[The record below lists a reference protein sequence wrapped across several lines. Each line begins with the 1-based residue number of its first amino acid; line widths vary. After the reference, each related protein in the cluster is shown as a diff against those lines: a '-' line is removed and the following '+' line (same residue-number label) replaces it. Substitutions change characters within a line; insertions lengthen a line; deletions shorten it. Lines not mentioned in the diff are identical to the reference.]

1 MRAIRG
7 TIFLC
12 SYLLLGPLLAQ
23 AEEASPAERLPVP
36 NSVAQTKIVN
46 SIRAQYRDD
55 FAKRT
60 AGDQLSL
67 ANNFRAQAA
76 LAGNDPVRQYV
87 LLREAR
93 EVATNSGNMDAA
105 FAIIDDT
112 AKLFTVDAN
121 ELKTT
126 VMANAMDRSLIS
138 KDELLGNYLK
148 VCDAAMSKGDV
159 QLANQAIILS
169 KEIVSGT
176 RDPAVA
182 QRVRPYD
189 LRLHDARRELTTVI
203 AAANKLKVNPED
215 AESNLVVGR
224 YICFVQGN
232 WEGGLQLLTHVADT
246 RLRDLATKD
255 LDGPPS
261 PSAMADL
268 ADAWWD
274 WPDSKQTPQR
284 SSRLRA
290 AHWYEKAISG
300 LSGEKKTLAEKRI
313 AEAKDPNANK

>member
-1 MRAIRG
+1 MRTIRG
-7 TIFLC
+7 LIFIC
-12 SYLLLGPLLAQ
+12 GFLLLGPIFAH

-60 AGDQLSL
+60 AADQLSL

-76 LAGNDPVRQYV
+76 LAGSDAVRQYV

-93 EVATNSGNMDAA
+93 EAATNSGNLDAA

-138 KDELLGNYLK
+138 KDELLENYLK
-148 VCDAAMSKGDV
+148 VCDAALSKGDV
-159 QLANQAIILS
+159 PLANQAIILS
-169 KEIVSGT
+169 KEIVRET

-215 AESNLVVGR
+215 AESNLIVGR

-232 WEGGLQLLTHVADT
+232 WKGGLQLLTHVSDT

-284 SSRLRA
+284 SSRQRA

-300 LSGEKKTLAEKRI
+300 LSGEKKTRAETRI
-313 AEAKDPNANK
+313 AEAKGPNPNK

>member
-1 MRAIRG
+1 
-7 TIFLC
+7 
-12 SYLLLGPLLAQ
+12 
-23 AEEASPAERLPVP
+23 
-36 NSVAQTKIVN
+36 
-46 SIRAQYRDD
+46 
-55 FAKRT
+55 
-60 AGDQLSL
+60 
-67 ANNFRAQAA
+67 
-76 LAGNDPVRQYV
+76 
-87 LLREAR
+87 
-93 EVATNSGNMDAA
+93 
-105 FAIIDDT
+105 
-112 AKLFTVDAN
+112 
-121 ELKTT
+121 
-126 VMANAMDRSLIS
+126 MDRSLIS

-148 VCDAAMSKGDV
+148 VCDAALSKGDV
-159 QLANQAIILS
+159 PLANQAIILS
-169 KEIVSGT
+169 KEIVRGT

-215 AESNLVVGR
+215 AELNLIVGR

-232 WEGGLQLLTHVADT
+232 WEGGLQLLTHVSDT

-284 SSRLRA
+284 SSRQRA

-300 LSGEKKTLAEKRI
+300 LSGEKKTQAEKRI
-313 AEAKDPNANK
+313 AEAKDTTVGK